1 MDRGAANDAVFIL
14 HVVRF
19 LGRLSSSTDCFHERL
34 IRIVHF
40 QRYIPHAI
48 AMLSDVIRGQIVRR
62 HGRSQNEVR
71 LALTQRIRSSLPL
84 ARFQPAV
91 SNLRKAESLA
101 VEVSCLPGIAYPEF
115 DVMNALKLK
124 WILHPLALQDSIFA
138 YFALGQRRLSRHAFA
153 VHFCK
158 TPSTPMSNSSPRTI
172 FHVDMDAF
180 FVSVEELFDP
190 SLKGKPVVV
199 GGQRDERGVVSAA
212 SYAARKFGVHSAMP
226 LRTAAKLCPQAVFV
240 NGHPER
246 YREYSGKVHEVL
258 GRFSPLVEMASVD
271 EAYLDMTG
279 TERLHGRP
287 LHSAHQL
294 HTAMKSATQLNCS
307 VGIGSSRLIAK
318 VSSAKAKPN
327 GVLWV
332 LPGEEAKFLAPL
344 AVGDIPGVGKVM
356 EQKLHAIGIQKV
368 GDLARLEDRDLE
380 HRFGKWGLAL
390 AGKSRG
396 EDAGG
401 WFDNEVGES
410 VDHEVG
416 ESVDPKSISHEHT
429 FDEDTGDAER
439 LQSTLMRLSEMVG
452 RRLREGGYFARTL
465 QLKLRYTDF
474 TTITRAHSLPQP
486 TQMDNQI
493 FEQARRLFFDNWKS
507 GAAVR
512 LLGVQ
517 ASNFESGSPQLDLLE
532 PSRDQRWQKA
542 LKAAD
547 HLRDK
552 FGEATIGLARGMK
565 GGFRE
570 RTHENPV
577 GLPGKSAREKSG
589 QEKSGQNMSDQKKS
603 DEETSE

>member
-1 MDRGAANDAVFIL
+1 M
-14 HVVRF
+14 
-19 LGRLSSSTDCFHERL
+19 
-34 IRIVHF
+34 
-40 QRYIPHAI
+40 I
-48 AMLSDVIRGQIVRR
+48 A
-62 HGRSQNEVR
+62 
-71 LALTQRIRSSLPL
+71 T
-84 ARFQPAV
+84 
-91 SNLRKAESLA
+91 
-101 VEVSCLPGIAYPEF
+101 
-115 DVMNALKLK
+115 
-124 WILHPLALQDSIFA
+124 
-138 YFALGQRRLSRHAFA
+138 
-153 VHFCK
+153 
-158 TPSTPMSNSSPRTI
+158 SPRTI

-226 LRTAAKLCPQAVFV
+226 LRMAAKLCPQAIFV
-240 NGHPER
+240 DGHPER
-246 YREYSGKVHEVL
+246 YREYSAKVHEVL
-258 GRFSPLVEMASVD
+258 GHFSPLVEMASVD

-287 LHSAHQL
+287 LRSAQRL
-294 HTAMKSATQLNCS
+294 HAEMKLATQLNCS
-307 VGIGSSRLIAK
+307 IGIGTSRLIAK

-356 EQKLHAIGIQKV
+356 EQKLHALGIQKV
-368 GDLARLEDRDLE
+368 GDLARLDDHDLE

-401 WFDNEVGES
+401 WFDNAVGEN
-410 VDHEVG
+410 
-416 ESVDPKSISHEHT
+416 VDPKSISHEHT
-429 FDEDTGDAER
+429 FSEDTGDAER

-465 QLKLRYTDF
+465 QLKLRYKDF
-474 TTITRAHSLPQP
+474 TTITRAHSLEQP

-493 FEQARRLFFDNWKS
+493 FDQARRLFFDNWKP
-507 GAAVR
+507 GAPVR
-512 LLGVQ
+512 LLGIQ
-517 ASNFESGSPQLDLLE
+517 ASNFEPSSTQLDLLE
-532 PSRDQRWQKA
+532 PSQQQRWQNA
-542 LKAAD
+542 LAAAD

-552 FGEATIGLARGMK
+552 FGESAIGLARGMK

-570 RTHENPV
+570 RVHENPAA
-577 GLPGKSAREKSG
+577 LPGKRSQEKTGRETHDGKSREK
-589 QEKSGQNMSDQKKS
+589 
-603 DEETSE
+603 